1 MSTCKI
7 QTLRCWKLDYHHKIN
22 LQQLHTDWPRFWSHY
37 IQMWEDQYDYIST
50 REPII
55 VPELACVPEY
65 MP

>member
-1 MSTCKI
+1 
-7 QTLRCWKLDYHHKIN
+7 
-22 LQQLHTDWPRFWSHY
+22 
-37 IQMWEDQYDYIST
+37 MWEDRYDDIPT